1 MLLPCHIPHLPV
13 LPSIETQDDADG
25 MLTYADAFRVATCF
39 QAIFARITILPLP
52 LPHTRSN
59 SPYHFMGVLDKLML
73 RVRENR
79 EQENARYL
87 DILEKVENAELFF
100 ADSGKCGVAEL

>member
-1 MLLPCHIPHLPV
+1 
-13 LPSIETQDDADG
+13 
-25 MLTYADAFRVATCF
+25 MLTYAEAFRVAICF
-39 QAIFARITILPLP
+39 QAIFARITTLPLPLP

-59 SPYHFMGVLDKLML
+59 SPYHFLDVLSKLML

-79 EQENARYL
+79 EQESARYL

-100 ADSGKCGVAEL
+100 ADSGKCGVAEF